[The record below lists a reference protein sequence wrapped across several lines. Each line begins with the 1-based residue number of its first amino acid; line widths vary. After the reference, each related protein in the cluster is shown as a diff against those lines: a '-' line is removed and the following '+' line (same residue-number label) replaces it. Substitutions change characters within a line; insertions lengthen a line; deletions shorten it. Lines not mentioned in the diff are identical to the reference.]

1 MQEEDLVAKTPP
13 HPPRR
18 EPALSRTPEPPR
30 TDPRLPHPLLAVLRG
45 ATTVYATW
53 EALASG
59 LAAPWKA
66 LGKEKLEAR
75 GLSTPTRA
83 EQLFMG
89 PTTKL
94 TLMV

>member
-1 MQEEDLVAKTPP
+1 MGACPSLE
-13 HPPRR
+13 
-18 EPALSRTPEPPR
+18 
-30 TDPRLPHPLLAVLRG
+30 DPRAAKAAPPTARCPEGSDHSLCHL
-45 ATTVYATW
+45 

-59 LAAPWKA
+59 LEAPRKA

-89 PTTKL
+89 PTTEL
-94 TLMV
+94 TLTV

>member
-1 MQEEDLVAKTPP
+1 MQEEDLVAKAPSLPP
-13 HPPRR
+13 GACP
-18 EPALSRTPEPPR
+18 LSRTPELPR